1 MTTYYTAGAKN
12 PDSIKS
18 TKAIHA
24 SSPKRSITG
33 NAVVPNAA
41 AINDTIEFGEIP
53 SNAILHPSS
62 SIVHT
67 ALGASVTMDIGFK
80 QLGPATLASAL
91 NVAAAG
97 TKAMLAAVTT
107 ANLGKAC
114 WEIAGYASDPRIN
127 LTLQG
132 TIKGAA
138 VSGANNVFAE
148 INYVVGT

>member
-1 MTTYYTAGAKN
+1 MAIYYAPGAKN
-12 PDSIKS
+12 PNNLKS

-33 NAVVPNAA
+33 NVAVPNAA

-53 SNAILHPSS
+53 SNAILQPSS
-62 SIVHT
+62 EIVHT
-67 ALGASVTMDIGFK
+67 ALGAAVTMDIGFK
-80 QLGPATLASAL
+80 EQGPNVLASAL

-97 TKAMLAAVTT
+97 TKALLAAVTT

-114 WEIAGYASDPRIN
+114 WELAGYATDPRRN

-132 TIKGAA
+132 TITGAA
-138 VSGANNVFAE
+138 VTGANNVFAE